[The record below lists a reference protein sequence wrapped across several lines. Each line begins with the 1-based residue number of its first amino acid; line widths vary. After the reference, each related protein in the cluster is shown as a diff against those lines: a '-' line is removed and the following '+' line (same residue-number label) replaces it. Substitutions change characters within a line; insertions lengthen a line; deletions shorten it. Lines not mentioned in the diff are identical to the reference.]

1 LIPNNVQVAQK
12 TGSLGG
18 RKIAMKISEKGVPY
32 LMNLLTDLY
41 SDPVLAVIREY
52 STNAWDSHVDAGMTH
67 RPIEVTLPN
76 RMSPYFII
84 RDFGVGMD
92 ADTIEEIYSQY
103 GESTKREQKTTN
115 GSMGIGAKAALGY
128 TSQFM
133 VTGWKNGTKTLVA
146 VGREEDG
153 TGSMDIVYEGPD
165 DGETGVEIRVPVQ
178 RESDFEHKAREFY
191 SYWKPGTVLLD
202 SADPSLA
209 RTKITDRIYE
219 HNNSRY
225 DVVVMG
231 NVAYPIDPSY
241 GISGGG
247 NGVVCY
253 VTMNGHDEVVFAP
266 SRESL
271 IYNDLTK
278 SSLAGLREDYNK
290 EIRKHLQA
298 ELDQCA
304 TFVDAWNKMQ
314 QIRSSYGMSIY
325 NELRFNGMAVDN
337 FMPSEPVVQDDGTIK
352 NVTFQFVKWQVGK
365 NRHAVERGGTFFEN
379 LIEQKNVIIV
389 NYRSE
394 KGVSGQDKK
403 RIKEYFNEHVD
414 DVTLSYYYYN
424 TSTVF
429 LTKQSALP
437 NPDRLGGLKVY
448 DWKHILKVTRTP
460 NTSGSS
466 GVTSGGKFA
475 IFDGNY
481 SYPYGEI
488 DGKEVVY
495 WSSADFRPNGDLLR
509 RAQKLNPDILFVNEN
524 RNRHTRIIR
533 LASKATEWGTWYSD
547 VLRKEVA
554 KQDFDE
560 LTVDNLK
567 VLAYDRVYNQV
578 SHNDA
583 FGTHNKYEFTS
594 FYKDVK
600 SGKIEID
607 DPEFKDAILMV
618 HAAHVHTGY
627 ASEDP
632 RYKDALVKYAPKSAT
647 RWVMEYYPLINGNN
661 IKYRTQIADY
671 INSEYAKRNGV

>member
-1 LIPNNVQVAQK
+1 MIPNNVQVAEK

-18 RKIAMKISEKGVPY
+18 RKIAMRISEKGVPY

-41 SDPVLAVIREY
+41 SDPVLACIREY
-52 STNAWDSHVDAGMTH
+52 STNAWDSHVDAGNTS

-84 RDFGVGMD
+84 RDFGIGMD

-133 VTGWKNGTKTLVA
+133 VTGWKNGVKTLVA

-165 DGETGVEIRVPVQ
+165 DGENGVEIRIPVQ
-178 RESDFEHKAREFY
+178 RESDFEYKAREFY
-191 SYWKPGTVLLD
+191 SYWKPGMVLLD
-202 SADPSLA
+202 GDDPSLA
-209 RTKITDRIYE
+209 RKKITDRIYE
-219 HNNSRY
+219 HNSSRY

-231 NVAYPIDPSY
+231 NVAYPIDASY

-247 NGVVCY
+247 SGVVCY
-253 VTMNGHDEVVFAP
+253 VTMNGDDEVVFAP

-290 EIRKHLQA
+290 AIRTHLQS
-298 ELDQCA
+298 ELNQCA
-304 TFVDAWNKMQ
+304 TFVDAWSKMQ
-314 QIRSSYGMSIY
+314 NIRSSYSMSIY
-325 NELRFNGMAVDN
+325 NELRFKGMAVDN
-337 FMPSEPVVQDDGTIK
+337 FMPSEQVVQDDGTVK
-352 NVTFQFVKWQVGK
+352 NNTFQFVKWQIGK
-365 NRHAVERGGTFFEN
+365 TRHAVERGGTFFEN
-379 LIEQKNVIIV
+379 LIDRKNVIIV

-403 RIKEYFNEHVD
+403 RIKEYFDEHVD
-414 DVTLSYYYYN
+414 DVTLNYYYYN
-424 TSTVF
+424 SSTVF

-460 NTSGSS
+460 QTTGGSGI
-466 GVTSGGKFA
+466 TSGGKFYT
-475 IFDGNY
+475 FDG
-481 SYPYGEI
+481 SGFEYGDI
-488 DGKEVVY
+488 DDKDVVY
-495 WSSADFRPNGDLLR
+495 WSSADHSVDRDLLR
-509 RAQKLNPDILFVNEN
+509 RAQKLHPDVLFVNEN
-524 RNRHTRIIR
+524 KNRHTRIQR
-533 LASKATEWGTWYSD
+533 LANSATEWGTWYTNT
-547 VLRKEVA
+547 LRSEIA
-554 KQDFDE
+554 KADFDA

-567 VLAYDRVYNQV
+567 VLGYHHVYDDV
-578 SHNDA
+578 SHADA
-583 FGTHNKYEFTS
+583 FGTYNKYEFTP
-594 FYKDVK
+594 FYIDVK
-600 SGKIEID
+600 NGTIDID
-607 DPEFKDAILMV
+607 DPDFKEAILWSHAPRPYIGFAAEDARYRDAISK
-618 HAAHVHTGY
+618 HGP
-627 ASEDP
+627 S
-632 RYKDALVKYAPKSAT
+632 DAV
-647 RWVMEYYPLINGNN
+647 RWIRKYYPLINGNN
-661 IKYRTQIADY
+661 IRYKTQIAEY